1 MDKFKKSKSP
11 RNQMPTIMV
20 KSSNSS
26 VDAIENDDDDDRKF
40 DFYHAFMPLYTF
52 SRLFGY
58 MPFSIV
64 RSLNGNILTSKVT
77 VLDLIW
83 FFIAIVW
90 YFLLAAIATKN
101 LRLPQDPNESLTINV
116 GDHLLL
122 IVGLLLGIFS
132 IIMDMFNRNKLVKI
146 VQNFNTFDDE
156 VSQ

>member
-1 MDKFKKSKSP
+1 
-11 RNQMPTIMV
+11 MPTIMV

>member
-83 FFIAIVW
+83 FFITIVW

-132 IIMDMFNRNKLVKI
+132 IIMDMFNRNKIVKI